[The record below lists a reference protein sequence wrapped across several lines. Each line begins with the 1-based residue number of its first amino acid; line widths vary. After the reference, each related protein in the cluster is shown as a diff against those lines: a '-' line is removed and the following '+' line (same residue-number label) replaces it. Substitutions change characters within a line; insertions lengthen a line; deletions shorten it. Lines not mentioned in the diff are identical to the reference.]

1 GIRRKAIRLDE
12 QAGRALPRP
21 APDHQRPAE
30 PARQRR
36 ALEEEA
42 QGGAAQE
49 CQRRQAEVAQGVS
62 RGVKLAR
69 KCHRAPKRLRQQAG
83 SHKSVTPTPTC
94 RSELAREGWQQAKTS
109 RASSLLQKTKRPEPL
124 SLVTRQRC
132 FSEASLFDRLP
143 PLIRLTP
150 VPMLLVLPD
159 ALMQARHAVGGCGQ
173 SP

>member
-1 GIRRKAIRLDE
+1 
-12 QAGRALPRP
+12 RA
-21 APDHQRPAE
+21 APDHQRPGE
-30 PARQRR
+30 PIRPGR
-36 ALEEEA
+36 ALEEET
-42 QGGAAQE
+42 QGSAAQE

-83 SHKSVTPTPTC
+83 SHKSVTPTC
-94 RSELAREGWQQAKTS
+94 RSELAREGWHQAKAS

-143 PLIRLTP
+143 
-150 VPMLLVLPD
+150 
-159 ALMQARHAVGGCGQ
+159 
-173 SP
+173 

>member
-1 GIRRKAIRLDE
+1 
-12 QAGRALPRP
+12 
-21 APDHQRPAE
+21 
-30 PARQRR
+30 
-36 ALEEEA
+36 
-42 QGGAAQE
+42 
-49 CQRRQAEVAQGVS
+49 
-62 RGVKLAR
+62 VKLAR

-159 ALMQARHAVGGCGQ
+159 ALMQARHAVGVVEQ
-173 SP
+173 SPARRFGSPLWPGGENFTQALLAQDFRNRYHLGVPRARHGADQRVVRRIHRRRDEP

>member
-1 GIRRKAIRLDE
+1 RRDEPGGIRRKAIRLDE

-36 ALEEEA
+36 ALEEA

-94 RSELAREGWQQAKTS
+94 RSELAREGWHQAKTS
-109 RASSLLQKTKRPEPL
+109 RASSLLQKTKRPEP
-124 SLVTRQRC
+124 
-132 FSEASLFDRLP
+132 
-143 PLIRLTP
+143 
-150 VPMLLVLPD
+150 
-159 ALMQARHAVGGCGQ
+159 
-173 SP
+173 